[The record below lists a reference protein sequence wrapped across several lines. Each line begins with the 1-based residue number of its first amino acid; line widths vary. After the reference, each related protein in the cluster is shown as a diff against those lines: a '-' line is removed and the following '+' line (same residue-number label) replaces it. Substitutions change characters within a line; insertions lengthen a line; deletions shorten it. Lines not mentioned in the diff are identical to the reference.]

1 MLNTAETD
9 ISQMGWGYPPN
20 ILANLG
26 GSPFL
31 GNTGDTQMRAVLK
44 SLAVDVSV

>member
-9 ISQMGWGYPPN
+9 IPQMGWGYPPN

-31 GNTGDTQMRAVLK
+31 GNTGDTQMRAVFK